1 MGVPISIL
9 IDQRADGRFH
19 ATAPDHPDIVVDA
32 ETLDVLFQN
41 LHARLSPIF
50 IDGSATTGAGPLD
63 TEGDDATFEGD
74 LAYLLD
80 KNAELYRRLAR

>member
-9 IDQRADGRFH
+9 IDQHADGRFH

-32 ETLDVLFQN
+32 ETLDILFQN

-50 IDGSATTGAGPLD
+50 TDGSRGEVFNDSARLENPPAGD
-63 TEGDDATFEGD
+63 
-74 LAYLLD
+74 
-80 KNAELYRRLAR
+80 